1 MVKFIRKSNK
11 PYKIKSIKYIRKFN
25 ILKNK
30 NIQISGQ
37 PLEAK
42 THREILIDL
51 GIQKRYLKTSLNN
64 HKSTGTVLTRLGNL
78 LEHFNVPTTREAILS
93 FFLELNPASIEE
105 FANHMSDS
113 GKSPSTVYG
122 TLIGYSPLNNI
133 ILLFYLVITC
143 RSERINKILYYN
155 FIYPFTS
162 TSNPVIHP

>member
-1 MVKFIRKSNK
+1 MVKFIRKSIR

-37 PLEAK
+37 PLEVQPLEVK
-42 THREILIDL
+42 THRKILIDL

-78 LEHFNVPTTREAILS
+78 MEHFNVSNTREAILS

-113 GKSPSTVYG
+113 GKSPSTVYS
-122 TLIGYSPLNNI
+122 TLIGYSHLNNI
-133 ILLFYLVITC
+133 ILLNDYAFNCFL
-143 RSERINKILYYN
+143 
-155 FIYPFTS
+155 
-162 TSNPVIHP
+162 

>member
-1 MVKFIRKSNK
+1 MVKFIGKSIR
-11 PYKIKSIKYIRKFN
+11 PYKIKSIKFIRNFN

-78 LEHFNVPTTREAILS
+78 MEHFNVSNTREAILS

-113 GKSPSTVYG
+113 GKSPSTVYS
-122 TLIGYSPLNNI
+122 TLIGYSHLNNI
-133 ILLFYLVITC
+133 ILLNDYAFNCFL
-143 RSERINKILYYN
+143 
-155 FIYPFTS
+155 
-162 TSNPVIHP
+162 

>member
-1 MVKFIRKSNK
+1 MVKFIRKSIR

-78 LEHFNVPTTREAILS
+78 MEHFNVSNTREAILS

-113 GKSPSTVYG
+113 GKSPSTVYS
-122 TLIGYSPLNNI
+122 TLIGYSHLNNI
-133 ILLFYLVITC
+133 ILLNDYAFNCFL
-143 RSERINKILYYN
+143 
-155 FIYPFTS
+155 
-162 TSNPVIHP
+162 

>member
-1 MVKFIRKSNK
+1 MVKFIRKSIR

-78 LEHFNVPTTREAILS
+78 MEHFNVSNTREAILS

-113 GKSPSTVYG
+113 GKSPSTVYS
-122 TLIGYSPLNNI
+122 TLIGYLHLNNI
-133 ILLFYLVITC
+133 ILLNDYAFNCFL
-143 RSERINKILYYN
+143 
-155 FIYPFTS
+155 
-162 TSNPVIHP
+162 

>member
-1 MVKFIRKSNK
+1 MVKFFRKSIRNK
-11 PYKIKSIKYIRKFN
+11 SPIKIKSIQSIRKFN

-37 PLEAK
+37 PLEVK
-42 THREILIDL
+42 THRKILIDL

-78 LEHFNVPTTREAILS
+78 MEHYNVSNTREAILS

-113 GKSPSTVYG
+113 GKSPSTVYS
-122 TLIGYSPLNNI
+122 TLIGYSHLNNI
-133 ILLFYLVITC
+133 ILLNDYAFNCFL
-143 RSERINKILYYN
+143 
-155 FIYPFTS
+155 
-162 TSNPVIHP
+162 

>member
-1 MVKFIRKSNK
+1 MVKFIRKSIR

-25 ILKNK
+25 ILKIK

-78 LEHFNVPTTREAILS
+78 MEHFNVSNTREAILS

-113 GKSPSTVYG
+113 GKSPSTVYS
-122 TLIGYSPLNNI
+122 TLIGYSHLNNI
-133 ILLFYLVITC
+133 ILLNDYAFNCFL
-143 RSERINKILYYN
+143 
-155 FIYPFTS
+155 
-162 TSNPVIHP
+162 

>member
-1 MVKFIRKSNK
+1 MVKFIRKSIR
-11 PYKIKSIKYIRKFN
+11 PYKIKSIKFIRNFN

-78 LEHFNVPTTREAILS
+78 MEHYNVSNTREAILS

-113 GKSPSTVYG
+113 GKSPSTVYS
-122 TLIGYSPLNNI
+122 TLIGYSHLNNI
-133 ILLFYLVITC
+133 ILLNDYAFNCFL
-143 RSERINKILYYN
+143 
-155 FIYPFTS
+155 
-162 TSNPVIHP
+162 

>member
-1 MVKFIRKSNK
+1 MVKFIRKSIR
-11 PYKIKSIKYIRKFN
+11 PYKIKSIKFIRNFN

-78 LEHFNVPTTREAILS
+78 MEHFNVSNTREAILS

-105 FANHMSDS
+105 FANHMSDG
-113 GKSPSTVYG
+113 GKSPSTVYS
-122 TLIGYSPLNNI
+122 TLIGYLHLNNI
-133 ILLFYLVITC
+133 ILLNDYAFNCFL
-143 RSERINKILYYN
+143 
-155 FIYPFTS
+155 
-162 TSNPVIHP
+162 